1 MVNMATRDYYEILG
15 VSKTATA
22 DEIKKSFRK
31 TAAKLHPDN
40 KDTGDEAAFKELVT
54 AYEVLSDD
62 DKRAIYDKYG
72 AEGLKR
78 GGASA
83 GSYAQDF
90 DFSAFGG
97 LEDILEF
104 FMGGGMGMRGGGAG
118 RTPARGNDLRYDM
131 DMDFHEAVF
140 GVEKKINIKH
150 LRPCGGCSG
159 SGAAPGSKSVPCTGC
174 GGHGQVRQTS
184 STLFGHFSQIVVCP
198 HCRGEGTKIEKPCE
212 QCQGKALVKQARSL
226 ELKIPA
232 GVDNGSRIRVP
243 NEGDSGAKGAGP
255 GDLYVICRVRDHEK
269 FIREGTTIH
278 LKQSISP
285 SMAALGGEMWVETVG
300 GKRVLKIHP
309 GTQTGKIETMKGEG
323 VPFLSS
329 SERRGDQ
336 NVHIFVEVPTKLS
349 DEEKQIFKRLAEIRG
364 ESLSIPDSDKP
375 VATKDDKEE
384 KKEHQSI
391 FDAIAGVFKGKSNG
405 D

>member
-22 DEIKKSFRK
+22 DEIKKAFRK

-40 KDTGDEAAFKELVT
+40 KDTGDEAQFKELVT
-54 AYEVLSDD
+54 AYEVLSDEE
-62 DKRAIYDKYG
+62 KRQIYDKYG

-78 GGASA
+78 GGGSA
-83 GSYAQDF
+83 GSYASDL

-97 LEDILEF
+97 LDDILEF
-104 FMGGGMGMRGGGAG
+104 LFSGGMRGAARGGG
-118 RTPARGNDLRYDM
+118 RPPGRGNDLRFDM
-131 DMDFHEAVF
+131 DLDFHEAVF

-150 LRPCGGCSG
+150 LRPCAGCSG
-159 SGAAPGSKSVPCTGC
+159 SGAAPGSKPVTCVGC
-174 GGHGQVRQTS
+174 GGHGQVRQTT
-184 STLFGHFSQIVVCP
+184 STLFGHFSQISVCP
-198 HCRGEGTKIEKPCE
+198 TCGGEGTKVDKACE
-212 QCQGKALVKQARSL
+212 QCQGKALVRQSRSL

-243 NEGDSGAKGAGP
+243 NEGDSGRKGAGP
-255 GDLYVICRVRDHEK
+255 GDLYVICRVREHER

-300 GKRVLKIHP
+300 GKRVLKVVA
-309 GTQTGKIETMKGEG
+309 GTQTGKIEVMKGEG
-323 VPFLSS
+323 VPFISS
-329 SERRGDQ
+329 DRRGDQ
-336 NVHIFVEVPTKLS
+336 QVHIFVEVPTRLS
-349 DEEKQIFKRLAEIRG
+349 DEEKQIYKRLAEIRG
-364 ESLSIPDSDKP
+364 ESLSIPEGEKP
-375 VATKDDKEE
+375 VPAEKEE
-384 KKEHQSI
+384 KKEHQSF

>member
-22 DEIKKSFRK
+22 DEIKKAFRK

-62 DKRAIYDKYG
+62 DKRQIYDKYG

-78 GGASA
+78 GGGGGGGFS
-83 GSYAQDF
+83 SDF
-90 DFSAFGG
+90 DPSAFGG
-97 LEDILEF
+97 LDEILEF
-104 FMGGGMGMRGGGAG
+104 FFSGGMRGGRAG
-118 RTPARGNDLRYDM
+118 GRPPARGNDLRYDL
-131 DMDFHEAVF
+131 DLDFHEAVF

-150 LRPCGGCSG
+150 LRPCTTCSG
-159 SGAAPGSKSVPCTGC
+159 SGAAPGSQPVTCTGC

-184 STLFGHFSQIVVCP
+184 STFFGHFSQIVVCP
-198 HCRGEGTKIEKPCE
+198 TCSGEGTKVDKACDA
-212 QCQGKALVKQARSL
+212 CQGKALIRQPRTI
-226 ELKIPA
+226 ELKIPP
-232 GVDNGSRIRVP
+232 GVDNGNRIRVP
-243 NEGDSGAKGAGP
+243 NEGDSGRKGAGP
-255 GDLYVICRVRDHEK
+255 GDLYVICRVKEHEK
-269 FIREGTTIH
+269 FIREGTTVH

-300 GKRVLKIHP
+300 GKRVVKIP
-309 GTQTGKIETMKGEG
+309 AGTQTGTIQVLKGEG
-323 VPFLSS
+323 IPFLN

-336 NVHIFVEVPTKLS
+336 QLHIFVEVPVKLS
-349 DEEKQIFKRLAEIRG
+349 DEEKQLFRQLADLRG
-364 ESLSIPDSDKP
+364 EKLTIPESERP
-375 VATKDDKEE
+375 VAQKDDKED

-391 FDAIAGVFKGKSNG
+391 FDAIAGVFKGKSGG
-405 D
+405 DS

>member
-15 VSKTATA
+15 VSKTASA
-22 DEIKKSFRK
+22 EEIKKAFRK

-54 AYEVLSDD
+54 AYEVLSEDE
-62 DKRAIYDKYG
+62 KRQVYDKYG

-78 GGASA
+78 GGGGSAS
-83 GSYAQDF
+83 SYASDI

-97 LEDILEF
+97 LDDILEF
-104 FMGGGMGMRGGGAG
+104 LFSGGMRGGGG
-118 RTPARGNDLRYDM
+118 RTGGRPPARGNDLRFDL
-131 DMDFHEAVF
+131 DLDFHEAVF

-159 SGAAPGSKSVPCTGC
+159 SGAAPGSKPVTCTGC
-174 GGHGQVRQTS
+174 GGHGQVRQTT
-184 STLFGHFSQIVVCP
+184 STLFGHFSSITVCP
-198 HCRGEGTKIEKPCE
+198 NCAGEGTKVDKACD
-212 QCQGKALVKQARSL
+212 QCQGKALIRQARTL

-243 NEGDSGAKGAGP
+243 NEGDSGRKGAGP
-255 GDLYVICRVRDHEK
+255 GDLYVICRVREHEK

-285 SMAALGGEMWVETVG
+285 SMAALGGEMWVDTVG
-300 GKRVLKIHP
+300 GKRILKIAP
-309 GTQTGKIETMKGEG
+309 GTQTGKIEQMKSEG
-323 VPFLSS
+323 VPFIS

-336 NVHIFVEVPTKLS
+336 QVHIFVEVPTKLS
-349 DEEKQIFKRLAEIRG
+349 DEEKQLFKRLSEIRG
-364 ESLSIPDSDKP
+364 ETLLIPESERP
-375 VATKDDKEE
+375 VPPKDEE
-384 KKEHQSI
+384 KKEHHSF
-391 FDAIAGVFKGKSNG
+391 FDTIAGVFKGKSNG